1 MGTFT
6 SVPGPTRIVRI
17 SDIAWALALDA
28 AGTTFAAHDSDN
40 IAANTPSATAALPQE
55 TVNLAWAELRTAGIA
70 RGDAI
75 TDAWLGVINLI
86 LFPGTLVR
94 MTAEYNGLSGQSE
107 LSITGSRGACVYRR
121 RTIESLPNGGTRIT
135 GREPAVEISLF
146 NAAQFWGSAVRVLPP
161 VEELRADAA
170 NARDVTG
177 ETPVV
182 VPREVS
188 AAIATHLQQ
197 KSDDDGGLAAA
208 LPGLDVPAE
217 LTDVVV
223 HQTASVTATMETRA
237 GGRVLTWAGMWS
249 FADDQLYVIRTR
261 ADEGAVTLTRVQPG
275 HVAREL
281 SFALVGAY
289 DFAGSAQGARA

>member
-6 SVPGPTRIVRI
+6 SVPGPTRIIRI
-17 SDIAWALALDA
+17 SDIAWSVAVDA
-28 AGTTFAAHDSDN
+28 ASQKLAAHDGDDN
-40 IAANTPSATAALPQE
+40 AANTPSTTAALSQE

-75 TDAWLGVINLI
+75 TDAWLGAINLI
-86 LFPGTLVR
+86 LSPDTLIR
-94 MTAEYNGLSGQSE
+94 LTAEYNGLSGHSD

-121 RTIESLPNGGTRIT
+121 RTIETLPNGGTRIT
-135 GREPAVEISLF
+135 GRESGVEISLF

-161 VEELRADAA
+161 LEELRADAA
-170 NARDVTG
+170 NAGYVIG
-177 ETPVV
+177 EDPVV
-182 VPREVS
+182 VPSEVS
-188 AAIATHLQQ
+188 AALAAHLQQ
-197 KSDDDGGLAAA
+197 TPDDDGGLAAA
-208 LPGLDVPAE
+208 LTGLGAPAE

-223 HQTASVTATMETRA
+223 HQTASVTATLETPA
-237 GGRVLTWAGMWS
+237 DVRVLAWAGMWS
-249 FADDQLYVIRTR
+249 LANGQLYSIRAR

-289 DFAGSAQGARA
+289 DFAGSAQGSQA